1 MSFTFSAYAVCNIY
15 VLYCCDKMIIEL
27 IKVLVRGIRRNVERE
42 NRNIKTVQ
50 YQFFLI
56 FFIIFDI
63 LKEAR
68 NDNFGIYIVIYSDL
82 VQSDR
87 MFICCLQYLILEN
100 LKHNLYVR

>member
-1 MSFTFSAYAVCNIY
+1 
-15 VLYCCDKMIIEL
+15 MIIEL
-27 IKVLVRGIRRNVERE
+27 IKVLLRGIRRNVERK
-42 NRNIKTVQ
+42 NRNIKT
-50 YQFFLI
+50 YSTKKLFK

-100 LKHNLYVR
+100 LKHNVYVR

>member
-1 MSFTFSAYAVCNIY
+1 
-15 VLYCCDKMIIEL
+15 MIIEL

-50 YQFFLI
+50 YQKTFYF